1 MDGLAPAVADA
12 EDRRSSVPGTTWW
25 VELGAAAAVA
35 LAYLSSPRRTPSAA
49 LVAEAEANGRALWDL
64 EQRLG
69 LDVEP
74 ALQDAALQ
82 LGVPGAMNWLYGTLH
97 FVVTAVTL
105 VLLFRR
111 HPGRYQC
118 WRAGF
123 VASSLLAFGV
133 YRLWPVAPPR
143 LLPDGGGST
152 VLADTLA
159 LHPTPWD
166 FQSGPLSEVA
176 NHYAAMPSMHAGW
189 ALFCAL
195 ALGLGRSKRTRVALL
210 GYPMLTTVVIMATGN
225 HFVLDALAG
234 FAVVGLGMGAAAVG
248 EQWVLRRAGRSG
260 AEVRSAS
267 AAARPDQGGSGAGF
281 AGAARGA
288 GLLHAGRSLGD
299 AA

>member
-1 MDGLAPAVADA
+1 MDGLAPAVA
-12 EDRRSSVPGTTWW
+12 EPVRRAGVPGTTWW

-35 LAYLSSPRRTPSAA
+35 LAYLCGPRSAPSPE
-49 LVAEAEANGRALWDL
+49 LVAAAEANGRAVWEL

-69 LDVEP
+69 LDIEP
-74 ALQDAALQ
+74 LVQDAAL
-82 LGVPGAMNWLYGTLH
+82 LVGAPGFLNWLYGTLH
-97 FVVTAVTL
+97 FLVTAVTL

-118 WRAGF
+118 WRTGF
-123 VASSLLAFGV
+123 VLSSLLAFGI

-143 LLPDGGGST
+143 LLPDGHGGT

-195 ALGLGRSKRTRVALL
+195 ALGLGRTRRVRLALL
-210 GYPMLTTVVIMATGN
+210 GYPTLTTVVIMATGN
-225 HFVLDALAG
+225 HFLLDAVAG
-234 FAVVGLGMGAAAVG
+234 FAVVGVGMGAAAVG
-248 EQWVLRRAGRSG
+248 ERWVLRRVGVPG
-260 AEVRSAS
+260 VGVRSAS
-267 AAARPDQGGSGAGF
+267 AAWRPDQGGSGAGF
-281 AGAARGA
+281 AGAAR
-288 GLLHAGRSLGD
+288 
-299 AA
+299 

>member
-1 MDGLAPAVADA
+1 M
-12 EDRRSSVPGTTWW
+12 PGTTWW

-35 LAYLSSPRRTPSAA
+35 LAYLCGPRSAPSAD
-49 LVAEAEANGRALWDL
+49 LVAAAEANGRAVWEL

-74 ALQDAALQ
+74 LVQHAAL
-82 LGVPGAMNWLYGTLH
+82 LAGVPGALNWLYGTLH
-97 FVVTAVTL
+97 FAVTAVTL
-105 VLLFRR
+105 VLVFRR
-111 HPGRYQC
+111 HPRRYQC

-123 VASSLLAFGV
+123 VVSSLLAFGI

-143 LLPDGGGST
+143 LLPDGRGGT
-152 VLADTLA
+152 VLVDTLA
-159 LHPTPWD
+159 LHSTPWD

-195 ALGLGRSKRTRVALL
+195 ALGLGRSRRARLALL
-210 GYPMLTTVVIMATGN
+210 GYPALTTVVIMATGN
-225 HFVLDALAG
+225 HFLLDALAG
-234 FAVVGLGMGAAAVG
+234 FAVVALGMGLAVVG
-248 EQWVLRRAGRSG
+248 ERWLLRRVGTEA

-267 AAARPDQGGSGAGF
+267 VARRPDQGGSGAGF

-288 GLLHAGRSLGD
+288 GLLHVGRPFGD